1 MNFFEFP
8 EMKVSALAAA
18 VPDNHQR
25 NMELIGAFREEELK
39 KFCESTGIWERYV
52 STGLGITGSDL
63 CVAAANEIFKSLDID
78 KDSIDGL
85 IFLSQTPD
93 YLTPSTA
100 YIIQHRL
107 GLDNCGL
114 VFDSNIGCTAFP
126 FGIQLACA
134 NIMAGCR
141 RVLLLVGDADPVR
154 GWNGSVS
161 KDSLLFGD
169 CGIAAVIERAD
180 QAPPIRICLH
190 SIGKGYKAI
199 MMPYGGYRHPLAEFY
214 RERGAEG
221 MEAWAAA
228 NGAVLEG
235 ADVFSFSIIDG
246 PKTTKKFFQHFGY
259 TIDDYDLV
267 SLHQANR
274 MIVDNVAKRIK
285 APSEK
290 LISSLE
296 WYGNTRGSSTAV
308 NICDYAMRENVFS
321 GTKRILNVAFGIG
334 LNVAVADFELDMSRC
349 LPILKTKEAF
359 EDEIDYYT
367 YFS

>member
-1 MNFFEFP
+1 MNFFEFSGI
-8 EMKVSALAAA
+8 KISALAAA

-25 NMELIGAFREEELK
+25 NMDLTDIFPEEELK

-52 STGLGITGSDL
+52 STGMGVTGSDL
-63 CVAAANEIFKSLDID
+63 CVAAANKIFDKLDID
-78 KDSIDGL
+78 RDSIDGL

-100 YIIQHRL
+100 YVIQHRL

-134 NIMAGCR
+134 NIRSGCR
-141 RVLLLVGDADPVR
+141 RILLLVGDADPIR

-169 CGIAAVIERAD
+169 CGIAVIVEKAE
-180 QAPPIRICLH
+180 QVPPIRIALH

-199 MMPYGGYRHPLAEFY
+199 IMPYGGYRHPLSEFY
-214 RERGAEG
+214 RQRGGEG

-235 ADVFSFSIIDG
+235 ADVFSFSIIEG
-246 PKTTKKFFQHFGY
+246 PKTVKKFLQHFDSS
-259 TIDDYDLV
+259 IEDYDLISV
-267 SLHQANR
+267 HQANK
-274 MIVDNVAKRIK
+274 MIVDNVVKRIK
-285 APSEK
+285 APAERVMN
-290 LISSLE
+290 SLDR
-296 WYGNTRGSSTAV
+296 YGNTRGSSTAI
-308 NICDYAMRENVFS
+308 NICDYAMREGIHT
-321 GTKRILNVAFGIG
+321 GTKHILNLAFGIG
-334 LNVAVADFELDMSRC
+334 LNVAIADFELDMSRC
-349 LPILKTKEAF
+349 LPIIKISEAF
-359 EDEIDYYT
+359 DDDINNYT
-367 YFS
+367 YF